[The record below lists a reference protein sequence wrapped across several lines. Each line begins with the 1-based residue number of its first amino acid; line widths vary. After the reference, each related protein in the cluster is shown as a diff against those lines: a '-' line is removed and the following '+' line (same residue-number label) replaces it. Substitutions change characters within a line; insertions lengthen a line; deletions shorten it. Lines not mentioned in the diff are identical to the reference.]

1 MIPGP
6 AGESLEGAPAVLE
19 ADAGLVP
26 GAGVI
31 VPLDIS
37 TVPDWATVD
46 DVLAFL
52 RIAPA
57 TAQDLAE
64 VGACTDAANAWCF
77 RRRGTAGYFDD
88 PAIVPGPDVLRAV
101 VLLAGEL
108 YREGGGTDGFPS
120 FAELPP
126 GIDPGGTFSQV
137 KRLLGVNRP
146 VIA

>member
-1 MIPGP
+1 VTGP
-6 AGESLEGAPAVLE
+6 AGESLEDVPAALE
-19 ADAGLVP
+19 ADAGLYP

-31 VPLDIS
+31 VPLDVAI
-37 TVPDWATVD
+37 VPTWAEVD

-57 TAQDLAE
+57 TPQDLAE
-64 VGACTDAANAWCF
+64 VGACTDAANDWCY
-77 RRRGTAGYFDD
+77 RRRQTAGYVDD
-88 PAIVPGPDVLRAV
+88 PGIVPGPAVLRAV

-108 YREGGGTDGFPS
+108 YREGGGTDGFSS

-146 VIA
+146 VVA